1 MSIRRSDI
9 LAVQAD
15 AARLLERIREMEAV
29 AGWTRYERGGN
40 KATGTPH
47 PDDTFNYGQYTAAVK
62 RASMDLSRSLVR
74 LRR

>member
-9 LAVQAD
+9 LAVKAD
-15 AARLLERIREMEAV
+15 AARLLERIREMESV
-29 AGWTRYERGGN
+29 AGWTRYTDYVN
-40 KATGTPH
+40 AATSQPH
-47 PDDTFNYGQYTAAVK
+47 PDDTFNSGQYTAAVK

>member
-9 LAVQAD
+9 LAVKAD

-29 AGWTRYERGGN
+29 AGWTRYGACGDE
-40 KATGTPH
+40 ATSKPH

-62 RASMDLSRSLVR
+62 RASMDMSRSMVR